1 MIKHFLERLLIV
13 IITLVVVFFVCNMV
27 IKQNEGTSDAIG
39 TGMMKAY
46 RMIFSMFS
54 SVVVAVFVL
63 IFDSVFLYRKQEKE
77 KAKAS
82 LLVLAIFLFVIF
94 LIFTVFF
101 IKDDRV

>member
-1 MIKHFLERLLIV
+1 M
-13 IITLVVVFFVCNMV
+13 VVFFVCNMV

>member
-54 SVVVAVFVL
+54 SVVVAVFGL